1 MYVESNPA
9 AESEKIYTVAAIGLY
24 PEQIAINS
32 DCAVVVVPSVVGRI
46 LNVLWRRRRR
56 GSLVLRAYCDGKCQS
71 SDKPGTAKDAIHE
84 LVLQS

>member
-1 MYVESNPA
+1 MYVESHTTPETQEVYRGA
-9 AESEKIYTVAAIGLY
+9 TSGID